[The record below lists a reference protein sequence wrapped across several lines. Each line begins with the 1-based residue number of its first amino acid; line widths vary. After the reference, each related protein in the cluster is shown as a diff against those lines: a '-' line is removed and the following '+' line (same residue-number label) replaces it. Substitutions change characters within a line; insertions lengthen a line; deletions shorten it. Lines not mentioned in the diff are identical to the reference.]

1 LQPILG
7 NVNAQPAIALPP
19 VAGRATLPPRPRVVD
34 ALAGAAGLG
43 FGITVALAIAG
54 ESSGSLA
61 APGGIAT
68 AAGRLTG
75 LAGTYLML
83 ITVLLV
89 ARLPV
94 LERTIGQDRLVR
106 WHRRLGPWPL
116 FLIAAHGVLIVA
128 GYAAVA
134 KTGVLHQLGTLL
146 WSYPGVLAA
155 TVGAALLF
163 MAGITSYRI
172 ARRRMSHETWWAVH
186 LYTYLA
192 LALSF
197 SHQIGT
203 GQSFVG
209 HPVARF
215 WWIAMWLATAGVALV
230 YRVGLPLWRSAM
242 HGLRVVE
249 VREESPGVVSL
260 ICKGRRLDRL
270 PLAGGQFLQWRF
282 LKRGMWWQ
290 AHPYSVSGLAQPP
303 YLRVTVKDLGDHSR
317 ALATLEPG
325 TRIAIEGPYGAFTA
339 ASRRGDAVLLVGA
352 GVGATPLRALLE
364 DLPRWVD
371 VVVLMRAHT
380 REELVLHDEIAALV
394 EKHGGELHELVGP
407 RAEVR
412 LDAAALT
419 WLVPDIA
426 RRDLFV
432 CGPEGFTDAVKE
444 SARAAGTPRD
454 RIHEEAFAF

>member
-1 LQPILG
+1 
-7 NVNAQPAIALPP
+7 VSVQPATALPP
-19 VAGRATLPPRPRVVD
+19 VARRAIQRPRPRVID

-54 ESSGSLA
+54 ETSGSLA
-61 APGGIAT
+61 APGGLAT

-106 WHRRLGPWPL
+106 WHRRIGPWPL
-116 FLIAAHGVLIVA
+116 FLIAAHGVLIVV

-134 KTGVLHQLGTLL
+134 KSGLLHQLGTLL

-155 TVGAALLF
+155 TAGAVLLF

-192 LALSF
+192 LALAF

-209 HPVARF
+209 HPLATF
-215 WWIAMWLATAGVALV
+215 WWTAMWLATAGVALV
-230 YRVGLPLWRSAM
+230 YRVGLPLWRSVV

-249 VREESPGVVSL
+249 VREDSPGVVSL

-290 AHPYSVSGLAQPP
+290 AHPYSLSGLAEPP

-317 ALATLEPG
+317 SLATLEPG

-339 ASRRGDAVLLVGA
+339 ASRKGDAVLLVGA

-371 VVVLMRAHT
+371 VVVLLRAHT
-380 REELVLHDEIAALV
+380 REELVLREEIAALV
-394 EKHGGELHELVGP
+394 EARGGRLHELVGP
-407 RAEVR
+407 RSEVR

-419 WLVPDIA
+419 WLVPDIDL
-426 RRDLFV
+426 RDLFV
-432 CGPEGFTDAVKE
+432 CGPKGFTEAVKK

>member
-1 LQPILG
+1 
-7 NVNAQPAIALPP
+7 VYAQPATSLPP
-19 VAGRATLPPRPRVVD
+19 VAGRARSRPRPWAVD

-43 FGITVALAIAG
+43 FGITIALVVAG

-61 APGGIAT
+61 APGGLAT
-68 AAGRLTG
+68 AAGRLAG

-94 LERTIGQDRLVR
+94 LERALGQDRLVR

-116 FLIAAHGVLIVA
+116 FLIAAHGALIVV

-146 WSYPGVLAA
+146 LSYPGVLAA
-155 TVGAALLF
+155 TVGAVLLF

-192 LALSF
+192 LALAF

-209 HPVARF
+209 HPLATF
-215 WWIAMWLATAGVALV
+215 WWTAMWLGTAGVALV
-230 YRVGLPLWRSAM
+230 YRVGLPLWRSVL

-249 VREESPGVVSL
+249 VREDAPGVVSL
-260 ICKGRRLDRL
+260 ICQGRRLDRL

-352 GVGATPLRALLE
+352 GVGATPLRALVE

-371 VVVLMRAHT
+371 VVVLLRAHT
-380 REELVLHDEIAALV
+380 HEELVLRDEIAALV
-394 EKHGGELHELVGP
+394 EDRGGELYELVGP

-412 LDAAALT
+412 LDSAALT

-426 RRDLFV
+426 TRDLFV
-432 CGPEGFTDAVKE
+432 CGPEGFTETVKE
-444 SARAAGTPRD
+444 SARAAGIPRE

>member
-1 LQPILG
+1 M
-7 NVNAQPAIALPP
+7 
-19 VAGRATLPPRPRVVD
+19 D
-34 ALAGAAGLG
+34 ALAAAAGLG
-43 FGITVALAIAG
+43 FGITIALAIAG

-61 APGGIAT
+61 APGGLAT

-89 ARLPV
+89 ARLPA

-106 WHRRLGPWPL
+106 WHRRIGPWPL
-116 FLIAAHGVLIVA
+116 FLIAAHGALIVV

-134 KTGVLHQLGTLL
+134 KTGLLHQFGTLL
-146 WSYPGVLAA
+146 MSYPGVLAA
-155 TVGAALLF
+155 SVGAVLLF

-192 LALSF
+192 LALAF

-209 HPVARF
+209 HPLATY

-230 YRVGLPLWRSAM
+230 YRVGVPVWRSVV

-249 VREESPGVVSL
+249 VHEESPGVVSL
-260 ICKGRRLDRL
+260 TCKGRQLDRL
-270 PLAGGQFLQWRF
+270 PLVGGQFLQWRF

-290 AHPYSVSGLAQPP
+290 AHPYSLSGLVEPP

-317 ALATLEPG
+317 SLATLEPG

-352 GVGATPLRALLE
+352 GVGATPLPGLLR

-371 VVVLMRAHT
+371 VVVLLRAHSH
-380 REELVLHDEIAALV
+380 EELVLRDEIAALV
-394 EKHGGELHELVGP
+394 DDHGGELYELVGP
-407 RAEVR
+407 RTEVR

-426 RRDLFV
+426 ARDLFV
-432 CGPEGFTDAVKE
+432 CGPEGFTETVKA
-444 SARAAGTPRD
+444 SARAAGMPRE

>member
-1 LQPILG
+1 
-7 NVNAQPAIALPP
+7 
-19 VAGRATLPPRPRVVD
+19 VV

-43 FGITVALAIAG
+43 VGITVALAIAG

-61 APGGIAT
+61 APGGLAT

-94 LERTIGQDRLVR
+94 LERAIGQDRLVR
-106 WHRRLGPWPL
+106 WHRRIGPWPL
-116 FLIAAHGVLIVA
+116 FLIAAHGALIVV
-128 GYAAVA
+128 GYAAAA
-134 KTGVLHQLGTLL
+134 KTGVLHQFGTLL

-155 TVGAALLF
+155 TVGAVLLF
-163 MAGITSYRI
+163 MAGLTSYRI

-192 LALSF
+192 LALAF

-209 HPVARF
+209 HPLTRF
-215 WWIAMWLATAGVALV
+215 WWTAMWLATAGVALV
-230 YRVGLPLWRSAM
+230 YRVGLPLWRSVL

-249 VREESPGVVSL
+249 VREDSPGVVSL
-260 ICKGRRLDRL
+260 ICKGRRLERL

-290 AHPYSVSGLAQPP
+290 AHPYSASGLVRPP
-303 YLRVTVKDLGDHSR
+303 YMRVTVKDLGDHSR

-380 REELVLHDEIAALV
+380 REELVLGDEIAALV
-394 EKHGGELHELVGP
+394 EDHGGKLYELLGP

-419 WLVPDIA
+419 WLVPDLA
-426 RRDLFV
+426 ERDVFV
-432 CGPEGFTDAVKE
+432 CGPEGFTEAVKE
-444 SARAAGTPRD
+444 SARAAGIPRE

>member
-1 LQPILG
+1 
-7 NVNAQPAIALPP
+7 VNAQPAIALPP
-19 VAGRATLPPRPRVVD
+19 VAGRATPRPRPRAVD

-43 FGITVALAIAG
+43 FGITIALAIAG

-61 APGGIAT
+61 APGGLAT

-94 LERTIGQDRLVR
+94 LERTLGQDRLVR

-116 FLIAAHGVLIVA
+116 FLIAAHGVLIVV

-134 KTGVLHQLGTLL
+134 KTGVLHQFGALL
-146 WSYPGVLAA
+146 LSYPGLLAA
-155 TVGAALLF
+155 TVGAVLLF

-192 LALSF
+192 LALAF

-215 WWIAMWLATAGVALV
+215 WWIAMWLATAGVVLV
-230 YRVGLPLWRSAM
+230 YRVGVPLWRSVL

-249 VREESPGVVSL
+249 VREDSPGVVSL
-260 ICKGRRLDRL
+260 ICRGRRLDRL

-339 ASRRGDAVLLVGA
+339 ASRRGDAVLLMGA

-371 VVVLMRAHT
+371 VVVLLRAHT
-380 REELVLHDEIAALV
+380 RDELVLREEIAALV
-394 EKHGGELHELVGP
+394 EERGGELYELVGP

-426 RRDLFV
+426 TRDLFV
-432 CGPEGFTDAVKE
+432 CGPEGFTETVKQ
-444 SARAAGTPRD
+444 SARAAGTPRE
-454 RIHEEAFAF
+454 RIHEEAFSF

>member
-1 LQPILG
+1 
-7 NVNAQPAIALPP
+7 
-19 VAGRATLPPRPRVVD
+19 VD
-34 ALAGAAGLG
+34 ALAGVAGLG

-61 APGGIAT
+61 APGGLAT

-89 ARLPV
+89 ARLPA

-106 WHRRLGPWPL
+106 WHRRIGPWPL
-116 FLIAAHGVLIVA
+116 FLIAAHGALIVV
-128 GYAAVA
+128 GYAAAA

-146 WSYPGVLAA
+146 LSYPGVLAA

-163 MAGITSYRI
+163 MAGFTSYRI

-192 LALSF
+192 LALAF

-215 WWIAMWLATAGVALV
+215 WWIAIWLASAGVALV
-230 YRVGLPLWRSAM
+230 YRVGVPLWRSVL

-249 VREESPGVVSL
+249 VRHDSPGVVSL

-339 ASRRGDAVLLVGA
+339 ASRKGDSVLLVGA

-364 DLPRWVD
+364 DLPRWID
-371 VVVLMRAHT
+371 VVVLLRAHT
-380 REELVLHDEIAALV
+380 HEELVLRDEIAALV
-394 EKHGGELHELVGP
+394 EDHGGQLYELVGP

-412 LDAAALT
+412 LDAAALA

-426 RRDLFV
+426 TRDLFV
-432 CGPEGFTDAVKE
+432 CGPEGFTETVKD
-444 SARAAGTPRD
+444 SARAAGTPRE

>member
-1 LQPILG
+1 M
-7 NVNAQPAIALPP
+7 
-19 VAGRATLPPRPRVVD
+19 
-34 ALAGAAGLG
+34 AGLG

-61 APGGIAT
+61 APGGLAT

-94 LERTIGQDRLVR
+94 VERTFGQDRLVR

-116 FLIAAHGVLIVA
+116 FLIAAHGVLITV
-128 GYAAVA
+128 GYAAAA
-134 KTGVLHQLGTLL
+134 KTGALHQLGTLL
-146 WSYPGVLAA
+146 TSYPGVLAA
-155 TVGAALLF
+155 TAGAVLLF

-192 LALSF
+192 LALAF

-209 HPVARF
+209 HPVATF
-215 WWIAMWLATAGVALV
+215 WWIAIWLGTAGVALV
-230 YRVGLPLWRSAM
+230 YRVGLPLWRSVL

-249 VREESPGVVSL
+249 VREDSPGVVSL

-290 AHPYSVSGLAQPP
+290 AHPYSVSGLARPP

-339 ASRRGDAVLLVGA
+339 ASRKGDSVLLVGA

-364 DLPRWVD
+364 DLPRWID
-371 VVVLMRAHT
+371 VVVLLRAHT
-380 REELVLHDEIAALV
+380 REELVLGEEIEALV
-394 EKHGGELHELVGP
+394 EDHGGEFHELVGP

-412 LDAAALT
+412 LDATALT

-426 RRDLFV
+426 TRDLFV
-432 CGPEGFTDAVKE
+432 CGPEGFTEAVKE
-444 SARAAGTPRD
+444 SARAAGTPRE

>member
-1 LQPILG
+1 
-7 NVNAQPAIALPP
+7 
-19 VAGRATLPPRPRVVD
+19 
-34 ALAGAAGLG
+34 
-43 FGITVALAIAG
+43 
-54 ESSGSLA
+54 
-61 APGGIAT
+61 
-68 AAGRLTG
+68 
-75 LAGTYLML
+75 ML

-106 WHRRLGPWPL
+106 WHRRIGPWPL
-116 FLIAAHGVLIVA
+116 FLIAAHGLLITV

-134 KTGVLHQLGTLL
+134 KTGVLRQLGTLL

-155 TVGAALLF
+155 TAGAVLLF

-192 LALSF
+192 LALAF

-215 WWIAMWLATAGVALV
+215 WWVAMWLATAGVALV
-230 YRVGLPLWRSAM
+230 YRIGLPLWRSVL

-260 ICKGRRLDRL
+260 ICKGRMLDRL

-282 LKRGMWWQ
+282 LKPGMWWQ

-317 ALATLEPG
+317 SLATLEPG

-339 ASRRGDAVLLVGA
+339 ASRRGDSVLLVGA

-380 REELVLHDEIAALV
+380 REDLVLHDEIAALV
-394 EKHGGELHELVGP
+394 EEHDGELYELIGP
-407 RAEVR
+407 RTEVR
-412 LDAAALT
+412 LDATALT
-419 WLVPDIA
+419 WLVPDLA
-426 RRDLFV
+426 ERDLFV
-432 CGPEGFTDAVKE
+432 CGPEGFTEIVKE
-444 SARAAGTPRD
+444 SVREAGTPRE